1 MRISLKQQMTSVKLI
16 FTDAPE
22 EPESF
27 EEICFKILRKNV
39 SGDGEGRERVSF
51 VRKVEDC
58 VEDVR
63 EREMLVIEKMW
74 AGDTRLCTNP
84 ARLISPPR
92 TSTRLQT
99 LEAA

>member
-1 MRISLKQQMTSVKLI
+1 MTSVKLI

-58 VEDVR
+58 VEDV
-63 EREMLVIEKMW
+63 
-74 AGDTRLCTNP
+74 
-84 ARLISPPR
+84 
-92 TSTRLQT
+92 
-99 LEAA
+99 